1 MGSTY
6 EEMMKNSEYLPFQLG
21 YLTAEMREK
30 AKRDLNEK
38 EDTRSSFIEELREL
52 ILNEKNLKCRTDDE
66 FLLQF
71 LRSRKFNVK
80 KSFACLKKLYNIF
93 GDSYSDVFAD
103 HNVSSTREALQSGFG
118 SHLPYRDEE
127 GTAVLLVKTSNW
139 DTNKYDTIGI
149 FNSIT
154 AMVMK
159 AIDDPATQVCGVHLL
174 IDVSGMSLQHVRC
187 LTARYLYLVSQG
199 VQNTIPIRYKAIH
212 IFNASVVFR
221 YIWAVLKLFLTDKI
235 RNRIYFHNDNK
246 SLQKLI
252 PKAIL
257 PTEYGGDNTEFDPAV
272 WSSRELG
279 MFLPKYLKI
288 INHCSINN

>member
-199 VQNTIPIRYKAIH
+199 VQ
-212 IFNASVVFR
+212 
-221 YIWAVLKLFLTDKI
+221 
-235 RNRIYFHNDNK
+235 IYFHNDNK